1 MIVDTLKVFVTV
13 VEQSNFSR
21 AAEILNLSQPGV
33 SLHIRNLENEFGV
46 KLLHRSSKQ
55 VKTTEAGHIL
65 YARAKQILSQYEA
78 ASEEISLLRNEVTGS
93 LKIGASFTI
102 GEYILPRLLSQF
114 VNQYPQV
121 DVHVNIANTEE
132 IAHGIHTHELDIG
145 LVEGETEYPEIQ
157 LNPPFME
164 DEMVLITPSSHPLT
178 SLRNINS
185 RMLHDLVWV
194 FRESGSGT
202 RAFSDQFIE
211 NLGLRVKRS
220 FVFNSSQG
228 VKEAVIA
235 GLGVAMLSRLV
246 IHKELESGN
255 LQSIQINEQRLS
267 RNFYVLQDPKS
278 SLDTMAVKM
287 FIQKLR
293 QFENE

>member
-1 MIVDTLKVFVTV
+1 
-13 VEQSNFSR
+13 
-21 AAEILNLSQPGV
+21 
-33 SLHIRNLENEFGV
+33 
-46 KLLHRSSKQ
+46 
-55 VKTTEAGHIL
+55 
-65 YARAKQILSQYEA
+65 
-78 ASEEISLLRNEVTGS
+78 
-93 LKIGASFTI
+93 
-102 GEYILPRLLSQF
+102 
-114 VNQYPQV
+114 
-121 DVHVNIANTEE
+121 
-132 IAHGIHTHELDIG
+132 
-145 LVEGETEYPEIQ
+145 
-157 LNPPFME
+157 
-164 DEMVLITPSSHPLT
+164 MVLITPSGHPLT

-185 RMLHDLVWV
+185 SMLHDLVWV

>member
-13 VEQSNFSR
+13 AEQSNFSR

-46 KLLHRSSKQ
+46 KFLHRSSKQ
-55 VKTTEAGHIL
+55 VKMTEAGHIL
-65 YARAKQILSQYEA
+65 YAHAKEILSQYETA
-78 ASEEISLLRNEVTGS
+78 TEEIALLRNVVTGS

-121 DVHVNIANTEE
+121 DIQVNIANTEE
-132 IAHGIHTHELDIG
+132 IAHGIHNHELDIG

-164 DEMVLITPSSHPLT
+164 DEMVLVTPSDHPLT
-178 SLRNINS
+178 SLRTVNS
-185 RMLHDLVWV
+185 SMLHNLVWV

-202 RAFSDQFIE
+202 RAFSDQYIE
-211 NLGLRVKRS
+211 KLGLRVKRS

-246 IHKELESGN
+246 IHKELESGD

-278 SLDTMAVKM
+278 SLDTMAVKV

-293 QFENE
+293 QFEN

>member
-102 GEYILPRLLSQF
+102 GEYILPVYSQF

-132 IAHGIHTHELDIG
+132 IAHGFIL
-145 LVEGETEYPEIQ
+145 
-157 LNPPFME
+157 MS
-164 DEMVLITPSSHPLT
+164 LIS
-178 SLRNINS
+178 
-185 RMLHDLVWV
+185 VW
-194 FRESGSGT
+194 S
-202 RAFSDQFIE
+202 
-211 NLGLRVKRS
+211 RVKRS
-220 FVFNSSQG
+220 ILKFN
-228 VKEAVIA
+228 
-235 GLGVAMLSRLV
+235 
-246 IHKELESGN
+246 
-255 LQSIQINEQRLS
+255 
-267 RNFYVLQDPKS
+267 
-278 SLDTMAVKM
+278 
-287 FIQKLR
+287 
-293 QFENE
+293 

>member
-46 KLLHRSSKQ
+46 KLLHRSSKL
-55 VKTTEAGHIL
+55 VKMTEAGHIL
-65 YARAKQILSQYEA
+65 YVRAKQILSQYEA

-93 LKIGASFTI
+93 LIIGASFTI

-121 DVHVNIANTEE
+121 DIQVKIANTEE
-132 IAHGIHTHELDIG
+132 IAHGIHNHELDIG

-164 DEMVLITPSSHPLT
+164 DEMVLVAHSGHPLT
-178 SLRNINS
+178 SFRNLNS
-185 RMLHDLVWV
+185 SMLHDLVWV

-211 NLGLRVKRS
+211 NLGLHVKRS

-246 IHKELESGN
+246 IHKELESGD
-255 LQSIQINEQRLS
+255 LQSIQLNEQRLS

-287 FIQKLR
+287 FLQKLR
-293 QFENE
+293 QFEN